1 MNIQIYLYHSFLRM
15 NIQTYLHQKFD
26 RKKYEMQMWGPDE
39 NGIDASSQ
47 SFPFFGACQNVCYPN
62 QSFTRRPKSSGSGS
76 SFLSSTDQFI
86 RTVHNF
92 ISLWY
97 IQLKFILNM
106 WFLFSW
112 FRLFWERESTLSS
125 IPLFEEQLQRAFL
138 SNFSLNWNFN
148 EDSL

>member
-1 MNIQIYLYHSFLRM
+1 MNIQIYVH
-15 NIQTYLHQKFD
+15 HKFD

-39 NGIDASSQ
+39 NGIDTSSQ

-62 QSFTRRPKSSGSGS
+62 QSFTKRPKMLVLDHPSSS
-76 SFLSSTDQFI
+76 SDQSI
-86 RTVHNF
+86 ATVHNF
-92 ISLWY
+92 IIYDIYSSNG
-97 IQLKFILNM
+97 LKFILNM

-112 FRLFWERESTLSS
+112 FQLFWKRESTLSS
-125 IPLFEEQLQRAFL
+125 IPLFEEQLQKAFL

>member
-1 MNIQIYLYHSFLRM
+1 MNIHQSKYTNKYLSIFVSEFFSDSKYSCITNLIQMNIQIYLYHSFLRM

-62 QSFTRRPKSSGSGS
+62 QSFTKRPKMLVLDHSSS
-76 SFLSSTDQFI
+76 SSDQSI

-92 ISLWY
+92 IIY
-97 IQLKFILNM
+97 TAQM
-106 WFLFSW
+106 G
-112 FRLFWERESTLSS
+112 
-125 IPLFEEQLQRAFL
+125 
-138 SNFSLNWNFN
+138 
-148 EDSL
+148 